1 MPYRRLSVLF
11 ALLSTGVHAQWLN
24 YPAPGTPRTKDGK
37 PNLSAKAP
45 RADNGKP
52 DLSGVWLTEF
62 APPGENERL
71 FGKSMNDFV
80 VPGDD
85 PRMFS
90 KYLLNILVDFKPEES
105 PMRPEAAEIFRKRTP
120 RRVRWPIVGRKAS
133 RGPISIPTRRSRSF
147 KRPD

>member
-1 MPYRRLSVLF
+1 MHLEQRVPATVT
-11 ALLSTGVHAQWLN
+11 LLLWATVAQAQWLN

-45 RADNGKP
+45 RANNGKP

-71 FGKSMNDFV
+71 FGQSIKDYA

-85 PRMFS
+85 PSMFS

-120 RRVRWPIVGRKAS
+120 TESPVAHCGPQSLPRAHCPCLYPFAS
-133 RGPISIPTRRSRSF
+133 
-147 KRPD
+147 